1 MKDWEKRM
9 REEIKRSCLLRE
21 REVRKS
27 GETLIFKCH
36 IFTEIFKL
44 FKMLIMNDF
53 IGWGLQ

>member
-1 MKDWEKRM
+1 MKKREILLTK
-9 REEIKRSCLLRE
+9 RERE